1 MDTQLSGLCAIFER
15 QIKAT
20 KIEIENKEN
29 RLQRIDALI
38 AQMSSN
44 ANPDTAA
51 INGLKEEKTLIGIEL
66 ENDRNALAVMEEEFT
81 MRC

>member
-1 MDTQLSGLCAIFER
+1 MDERLSGLCSIFER

-29 RLQRIDALI
+29 RLQRIETLI

-51 INGLKEEKTLIGIEL
+51 INGLKEEKKLIEIEL
-66 ENDRNALAVMEEEFT
+66 ENDRNSLAVMEEEFT

>member
-1 MDTQLSGLCAIFER
+1 MDKRLSGVCSIFER

-29 RLQRIDALI
+29 RLRRIETLI

-51 INGLKEEKTLIGIEL
+51 INGLKEEGTLIEIEL
-66 ENDRNALAVMEEEFT
+66 ENDRNALAVMEEEFS